1 MPTSHSVIINKTA
14 RYFTLGT
21 LSDKI
26 ETVWFVLHGYGQLAK
41 DFIDE
46 FSILENNTTYIIAPE
61 AINKFYLRGF
71 TGKIG
76 ATWLTKEDRENEIK
90 DYNNFL
96 ENVFIKEL
104 DKDYNKKFK
113 INILGFS
120 QGAHTTVRW
129 LNKYKHKIDNLILW
143 GGSFPKD
150 RNLNE
155 TYWSSFQVKIII
167 GDNDRFLNK
176 EVIEEEKKYLKSHN
190 INYTFF
196 NFKGKHKINKD
207 VLHTLSI

>member
-104 DKDYNKKFK
+104 
-113 INILGFS
+113 
-120 QGAHTTVRW
+120 R
-129 LNKYKHKIDNLILW
+129 
-143 GGSFPKD
+143 
-150 RNLNE
+150 
-155 TYWSSFQVKIII
+155 
-167 GDNDRFLNK
+167 
-176 EVIEEEKKYLKSHN
+176 
-190 INYTFF
+190 
-196 NFKGKHKINKD
+196 
-207 VLHTLSI
+207 